1 MLAAVA
7 VYRPS
12 LEAPFLFDDTPAIVD
27 NRSIRHLWP
36 PGEALSPPADAA
48 GATGRPL
55 VNLSL
60 AVNYALGGLAVR
72 GYHVMNLCLHLLATL
87 TLWGVLRRTWRL
99 KTVGLPLLSRQ
110 SLATADVGR
119 PAVEARRQAPAL
131 HIAVE
136 PLAFAC
142 ALLWTVHPLLT
153 ESVTCVVQRTEVLG
167 GLFYLLTLY
176 CFIRSAGVGR
186 VSDPPSRPVK
196 DRSYLTW
203 SVFSVL
209 ACLLGMAS
217 KEIVATAPLL
227 VLLYDRT
234 FVAGTFRAAWRQR
247 KRFYGALA
255 ATWILLAWLMGH
267 AAQRAGTVGFGLGV
281 NPWEYL
287 LTQCRAL
294 TLYLKLSFW
303 PHPLVVDYGA
313 AVVKDLREVW
323 PQGLLVVALLL
334 VTLRALWRW
343 PVLGFIGAA
352 FFVILAPSS
361 SFVPLVTQTM
371 AEHRMYLPL
380 AAVIVLAVVSLHSLA
395 GRYSIVV
402 CLLVAAVLGA
412 VTVQRNREYC
422 DDLTVWAGVV
432 AVQPDN
438 ARAHMGLGAACYKR
452 GDLISAMHHYEESRR
467 LEPRAGQIYYDLG
480 LVLDRLDRPE
490 EAAKLFAQAVQ
501 RVPAFAPA
509 QAELGEALLKQ
520 GRMEEAIDHLQL
532 AVTRAPELTAA
543 HNSLGRA
550 LAAAGRLPEAI
561 ATYETALKSNPEL
574 ADLHFNFALVLG
586 TAGRGD
592 DALSQYQE
600 AVRLKPAHAQAQL
613 NLGIMLA
620 QRGRLDDALV
630 HLRAAARLQPKSAEA
645 HANLGIVLAEM
656 GRAAEAVGNYE
667 TALRLRPDYAVAHYN
682 VGNALI
688 QLRRWPEAKRHFAE
702 AVRLAP
708 DFTAAREMLER
719 LRSLPEASPGA
730 SDEK

>member
-1 MLAAVA
+1 MNSRRFTLLAGVA
-7 VYRPS
+7 LVLAGVVVYQNS

-36 PGEALSPPADAA
+36 PGEALSPPANAA

-55 VNLSL
+55 VNLTL

-87 TLWGVLRRTWRL
+87 TLWGVLRRTWR
-99 KTVGLPLLSRQ
+99 
-110 SLATADVGR
+110 R
-119 PAVEARRQAPAL
+119 PALQVRFGPDTEL
-131 HIAVE
+131 
-136 PLAFAC
+136 LAGCA
-142 ALLWTVHPLLT
+142 ALLWAVHPLLT

-176 CFIRSAGVGR
+176 GFIRSVGVGR

-203 SVFSVL
+203 SMFSVL

-234 FVAGTFRAAWRQR
+234 FVAGTFREAWRRR
-247 KRFYGALA
+247 KIFYGALA

-281 NPWEYL
+281 SPWEYL

-303 PHPLVVDYGA
+303 PHPLVVDYGV
-313 AVVKDLREVW
+313 AVVKDVREVW
-323 PQGLLVVALLL
+323 PQGLIVVALLL
-334 VTLRALWRW
+334 VTLRALWRR

-380 AAVIVLAVVSLHSLA
+380 AAVIVLAVAGLHNLF
-395 GRYSIVV
+395 GRHTAAV
-402 CLLVAAVLGA
+402 CLLLAAVLGA
-412 VTVQRNREYC
+412 VTMQRNGEYC
-422 DDLTVWAGVV
+422 DDLAVWSGVIV
-432 AVQPDN
+432 VQPDN
-438 ARAHMGLGAACYKR
+438 ARAHIGLGAAYYNR
-452 GDLISAMHHYEESRR
+452 GDLAAAMPHYEESRR

-480 LVLDRLDRPE
+480 LVMDKLDRPE
-490 EAAKLFAQAVQ
+490 EAAKYFAQAVKL
-501 RVPAFAPA
+501 VPAFAPA
-509 QAELGEALLKQ
+509 QAELGDELIRQ
-520 GRMEEAIDHLQL
+520 GRMEEAIQHLQI
-532 AVTRAPELTAA
+532 AVTSAPDLTAA
-543 HNSLGRA
+543 RNSLGRA
-550 LAAAGRLPEAI
+550 LAGAGRMAEAI
-561 ATYETALKSNPEL
+561 AIYETALKGNPGF
-574 ADLHFNFALVLG
+574 ADLHFNLALALVS
-586 TAGRGD
+586 AGRA
-592 DALSQYQE
+592 DAAFAQYTE
-600 AVRLKPAHAQAQL
+600 AVRLKPAHAEARL

-620 QRGRLDDALV
+620 QRGRLNEALV
-630 HLRAAARLQPKSAEA
+630 QLHEAARLRPKSAEA
-645 HANLGIVLAEM
+645 QANLGIALAET
-656 GRAAEAVGNYE
+656 GRVTEAVGSYE
-667 TALRLRPDYAVAHYN
+667 AALRLRPDYAVAHYN
-682 VGNALI
+682 LGNALI
-688 QLRRWPEAKRHFAE
+688 QLQRWPEAKRHFAE

-708 DFTAAREMLER
+708 DFAAAREMLER
-719 LRSLPEASPGA
+719 MQAVPVGP
-730 SDEK
+730 